1 MITEKNAAAAS
12 AAPAADPGV
21 RLAGYMR
28 AHLGAYFL
36 GGVTLAGFQLAM
48 NRVDWLSK
56 TAIDIIFGRAP
67 GKVPGD
73 AAWPALGMLLLALL
87 AFVTRVASRWF
98 SFNAGRD
105 IEYTL
110 RGQMLNSLHRVGLAY
125 FRKMSAGEIMSR
137 ATSDLTQVRLL
148 TGFGVLNVINVLF
161 AFASALQIM
170 LAISGRLTLVSLL
183 MLPLLLLVTRGFSGR
198 LFARTRQN
206 QESLGKLTD
215 CVQTNLAGVRVV
227 RSFGLELQERT
238 RFAAINKDYLVASLS
253 LARLRGAM
261 IPVTGAVSAL
271 GMLLFFWY
279 GSSLLLKGP
288 EDGGISEG
296 GFFAF
301 SLALGRMTWPMI
313 AMGFVLSIVQRG
325 RVSFNRLK
333 EILDAKPEI
342 VDGPLPALAKVR
354 GDLQVRGLSFRYGER
369 AVLAEVSFSVPAGGS
384 VAIVG
389 RTGSGKSTLA
399 MLLARLLPTPPG
411 TVFIDGSDVCELPLH
426 TVRTAI
432 GYAQQDAFLFS
443 TTVARNIGFALD
455 DPDSPA
461 AMQQI
466 RAAAREAQVLA
477 EIEDLP
483 EQMDTIVG
491 ERGVQLSGGQKQ
503 RVALGRALLW
513 QPPLLVL
520 DDPLSAVDAKTEA
533 AILDSIERQAERRSV
548 VLITHRVSAAAR
560 CQHVVVLDHGRIIEQ
575 GTHQELLARRGV
587 YAAFAEEQ
595 KVASELEEFGRSDAP
610 IAAAQLAGPG
620 GAP

>member
-1 MITEKNAAAAS
+1 MTTEQNSPAGQPVAAEAPS
-12 AAPAADPGV
+12 ATLWGH
-21 RLAGYMR
+21 MR
-28 AHLGAYFL
+28 AHLGAYVL
-36 GGVTLAGFQLAM
+36 GAVTLAAFQLAM
-48 NRVDWLSK
+48 NRIDWLSK
-56 TAIDIIFGRAP
+56 TAIDIIFGRVA

-73 AAWPALGMLLLALL
+73 AAWPAAIMLVLAIVG
-87 AFVTRVASRWF
+87 FITRVASRWF

-110 RGQMLNSLHRVGLAY
+110 RAQMLASLHRVGQAY
-125 FRKMSAGEIMSR
+125 FRRMSAGEIMSR
-137 ATSDLTQVRLL
+137 ATNDLTQVRLL
-148 TGFGVLNVINVLF
+148 TGFGVLNVINVMF

-170 LAISGRLTLVSLL
+170 LAINGKLTAVSLM
-183 MLPLLLLVTRGFSGR
+183 MLPLLMLVTRGFSGR
-198 LFARTRQN
+198 LFQRTRLN
-206 QESLGKLTD
+206 QESLGKLTE
-215 CVQTNLAGVRVV
+215 CVQSNLAGVRVV
-227 RSFGLELQERT
+227 RSFGMEAQERT
-238 RFAAINKDYLVASLS
+238 RFGAINKEYLQASLS

-261 IPVTGAVSAL
+261 MPITGAVSAL

-288 EDGGISEG
+288 ENGGITEG

-325 RVSFNRLK
+325 RVSFDRLK
-333 EILDAKPEI
+333 QILDAQPEI
-342 VDGPLPALAKVR
+342 VDGPLPPLAKVE
-354 GDLQVRGLSFRYGER
+354 GDLKVQGLSFQYGER
-369 AVLAEVSFSVPAGGS
+369 VVLDDVRFTVPAGGS

-399 MLLARLLPTPPG
+399 MLLARLLPTPPR
-411 TVFIDGSDVCELPLH
+411 TVFLDGHDVCELPLH

-466 RAAAREAQVLA
+466 RNAAREAQVLT
-477 EIEDLP
+477 EIEGLP

-533 AILDSIERQAERRSV
+533 AILDSIERQAQRRSV
-548 VLITHRVSAAAR
+548 VLITHRVAAASR
-560 CQHVVVLDHGRIIEQ
+560 CQRVVVLDRGRVIEQ
-575 GTHQELLARRGV
+575 GTHQELLALRGV
-587 YAAFAEEQ
+587 YAGFAEEQ
-595 KVASELEEFGRSDAP
+595 KVASELEEFGHSDEP
-610 IAAAQLAGPG
+610 IVNPQAAGPG
-620 GAP
+620 GAQ

>member
-1 MITEKNAAAAS
+1 M
-12 AAPAADPGV
+12 
-21 RLAGYMR
+21 
-28 AHLGAYFL
+28 
-36 GGVTLAGFQLAM
+36 LAGFQLAM
-48 NRVDWLSK
+48 NRIDWLSK

-67 GKVPGD
+67 GKVPQD
-73 AAWPALGMLLLALL
+73 AAWPALFMLVLALV

-110 RGQMLNSLHRVGLAY
+110 RGQMLASLHRVGLAY
-125 FRKMSAGEIMSR
+125 YRKMSAGEIMSR
-137 ATSDLTQVRLL
+137 ATNDLTQVRLL

-170 LAISGRLTLVSLL
+170 LAISGKLTLVSML
-183 MLPLLLLVTRGFSGR
+183 MLPILLMVTRGFSGR
-198 LFARTRQN
+198 LFQRTRQN
-206 QESLGKLTD
+206 QESLGKLTE

-227 RSFGLELQERT
+227 RSFGLEEQERQ
-238 RFAAINKDYLVASLS
+238 RFALINKDYLQASLS

-261 IPVTGAVSAL
+261 MPITGATSAL

-279 GSSLLLKGP
+279 GSSLLLRGP
-288 EDGGISEG
+288 EGGGISEG

-301 SLALGRMTWPMI
+301 SLALSRMTWPMI

-333 EILDAKPEI
+333 EILDAQPEI
-342 VDGPLPALAKVR
+342 VDGPLPPLAKVAGELR
-354 GDLQVRGLSFRYGER
+354 VKGLSFRYGDR
-369 AVLAEVSFSVPAGGS
+369 VVLDDVSFGVPAGGS

-399 MLLARLLPTPPG
+399 MLLARLLPTPAG
-411 TVFIDGSDVCELPLH
+411 TVFIDQKDVCDLPLH

-455 DPDSPA
+455 EPDSPA

-466 RAAAREAQVLA
+466 RAAAREAQVLT
-477 EIEDLP
+477 EIEGLP

-533 AILDSIERQAERRSV
+533 AILDSIERQAQRRSV
-548 VLITHRVSAAAR
+548 VLITHRVAAAAR
-560 CQHVVVLDHGRIIEQ
+560 CQRVVVLDRGRIIEQ
-575 GTHQELLARRGV
+575 GTHQELLAQHGV

-595 KVASELEEFGRSDAP
+595 KMARELEEFGLSDEPA
-610 IAAAQLAGPG
+610 AAAQHAGPG
-620 GAP
+620 DSR